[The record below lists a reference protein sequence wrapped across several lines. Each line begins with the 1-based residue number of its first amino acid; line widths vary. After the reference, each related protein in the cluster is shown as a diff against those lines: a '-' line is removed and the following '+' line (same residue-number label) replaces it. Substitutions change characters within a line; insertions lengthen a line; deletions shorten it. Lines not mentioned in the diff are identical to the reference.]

1 MAEKVEAS
9 GLEGPLAWKEDM
21 RFRVAVGSAHYLV
34 EVGESGVVI
43 VNGRPYHVD
52 LSQDSL
58 LVNNRS
64 YEISSLEE
72 VNGLPTLL
80 SINQEIYRLEMEE
93 TEKLAVRRKI
103 ERLEEK
109 EEGTILSSMSGQ
121 IISVEASEG
130 ERVEKG
136 EVILILEAMKMESEV
151 FSPKEGRIKEIRVA
165 RGDMVNTGDVL
176 AIIE

>member
-1 MAEKVEAS
+1 
-9 GLEGPLAWKEDM
+9 M
-21 RFRVAVGSAHYLV
+21 RFRVAVGNDHYRV
-34 EVGESGVVI
+34 EVKEPGMIV

-52 LSQDSL
+52 LNKDSL

-72 VNGLPTLL
+72 ENGLPTLI
-80 SINQEIYRLEMEE
+80 SVNQELYRLEIEE
-93 TEKLAVRRKI
+93 AEKLAVRRKI

-109 EEGTILSSMSGQ
+109 EEGTIISPMSGQ

-130 ERVEKG
+130 ERVNKD

-165 RGDMVNTGDVL
+165 KGDMVNTGDVL

>member
-1 MAEKVEAS
+1 MAEKVE
-9 GLEGPLAWKEDM
+9 EDM

-58 LVNNRS
+58 LVNYRS

-121 IISVEASEG
+121 IISIEASEG
-130 ERVEKG
+130 EKVEKG
-136 EVILILEAMKMESEV
+136 EVIFILEAMKMESEV
-151 FSPKEGRIKEIRVA
+151 FSPKAGRIKEIRVA
-165 RGDMVNTGDVL
+165 KGDMVNTGDVL

>member
-1 MAEKVEAS
+1 
-9 GLEGPLAWKEDM
+9 M
-21 RFRVAVGSAHYLV
+21 RFRVTIGNNHYQV
-34 EVGESGVVI
+34 EVNDPGMVI

-52 LSQDSL
+52 LDQDSL
-58 LVNNRS
+58 LVNKRS

-72 VNGLPTLL
+72 ENGFPTLV
-80 SINQEIYRLEMEE
+80 SINQEIYRLEIEE

-109 EEGTILSSMSGQ
+109 EEGAILSSMSGQ
-121 IISVEASEG
+121 IISVEANEG
-130 ERVEKG
+130 DRVGKG

-165 RGDMVNTGDVL
+165 KGDMVNTGDVL
-176 AIIE
+176 AVIE